1 MKSLPSTL
9 KKTSVLIL
17 ALIVLTTIP
26 VLLLL
31 WNRFPRPGPNCEG
44 EFDLIITGAEII
56 DGSGSSPLSGDLGI
70 RERRIACIGDLH
82 GAKAQAVIDATGL
95 TVAPGFIDVH
105 THIERNVPQSGG
117 FLAPNFVRQGVT
129 TLITGNCGRSFRE
142 VGKFLRR
149 LETNGTQVNVA
160 TLIGHNTIRS
170 HVMKQRSTVPSNAEM
185 AELEQL
191 VDTAM
196 RDGALGISTG
206 LVYVPGTFA
215 KTDEISRLARIVANE
230 NGIYVSHL
238 RDEGSKGR
246 EALEEAISIGQ
257 ATGVPVH
264 ISHFKAQGPNEW
276 GSAEKRL
283 DLIRLAN
290 ERGVIVSLDQYPYRA
305 SSTGLAV
312 LLPSWLSEGELAS
325 ARQKLRDPATRKRVR
340 NEMLAQLK
348 RNGWKD
354 YAFARIAY
362 YQFDQSLVGL
372 NIAEIT
378 RKRAGQ
384 TSSARAAVV
393 RSAFSGSNV
402 VDRADSDDELGRQ
415 AETIIDLFSHGGAQ
429 MVFFDMSEED
439 VEFIMRTPQV
449 MFGSDSSVR
458 EENPA
463 VLPHPR
469 GMGTFPR
476 ILGLYAREK
485 SLFSLEEAV
494 RRMTSLPAK
503 TFGLKERGL
512 IKENYWADLVIFD
525 RNKILDTATFE
536 KPFSL
541 PVGVEHVIVNGS
553 LVLDHQQLSKSL
565 PGSAIRRE
573 QPHQSEPADLRRS
586 ESSSVSSEGQR

>member
-9 KKTSVLIL
+9 KRSPLLTLV
-17 ALIVLTTIP
+17 LIVLVTGS
-26 VLLLL
+26 VFFLV
-31 WNRFPRPGPNCEG
+31 WNRLTRPAPNCDG
-44 EFDLIITGAEII
+44 EFDLVITGAEII
-56 DGSGSSPLSGDLGI
+56 DGSGRPSFSSDLGI

-82 GAKAQAVIDATGL
+82 VAKARSVIDATGL

-105 THIERNVPQSGG
+105 THIERNVPQTSG

-129 TLITGNCGRSFRE
+129 TVITGNCGRSALE
-142 VGKFLRR
+142 IGKFFRR
-149 LETNGTQVNVA
+149 IEANGTQVNVA
-160 TLIGHNTIRS
+160 SLIGHNTIRS
-170 HVMKQRSTVPSNAEM
+170 HVMKQRSAVPSKAEM
-185 AELEQL
+185 AEFEKL
-191 VDTAM
+191 VQTAM

-215 KTDEISRLARIVANE
+215 RTEEISRLARIVANE
-230 NGIYVSHL
+230 KGIYVSHL
-238 RDEGSKGR
+238 RDEGSRGR
-246 EALEEAISIGQ
+246 EAIEEAISIGQ

-276 GSAEKRL
+276 GSAQSRL
-283 DLIRLAN
+283 DLVRAAN
-290 ERGVIVSLDQYPYRA
+290 DRGVIVSLDQYPYTA

-312 LLPSWLSEGELAS
+312 LLPSWLSEGDLAS
-325 ARQKLRDPATRKRVR
+325 AKRKLQDPATRKRVR

-378 RKRAGQ
+378 QKRTDG
-384 TSSARAAVV
+384 TLSARASII
-393 RSAFSGSNV
+393 RSAFRNAGV
-402 VDRADSDDELGRQ
+402 VSRADNDDEVGRQ
-415 AETIIDLFSHGGAQ
+415 AETVIDLFSHGGAQ
-429 MVFFDMSEED
+429 MVFFDMSEDD
-439 VEFIMRTPQV
+439 VEIIMKNSHV

-476 ILGLYAREK
+476 ILGVYAREK
-485 SLFSLEEAV
+485 GLFSLEEAV

-503 TFGLKERGL
+503 TFGLKDRGL
-512 IKENYWADLVIFD
+512 IKENNWADLVIFD
-525 RNKILDTATFE
+525 RNRILDTATFE
-536 KPFSL
+536 KPFSF
-541 PVGVEHVIVNGS
+541 PVGVEYVIVNGS
-553 LVLDHQQLSKSL
+553 IVLDHHQFSKSL
-565 PGSAIRRE
+565 PGAAIRRE
-573 QPHQSEPADLRRS
+573 QAWAVNGN
-586 ESSSVSSEGQR
+586 ESQRME